1 MTYRNT
7 PFPEEA
13 ELFPRAS
20 TVCEYIQAYA
30 RSHGVHNH
38 ILFGVTVTR
47 VRKTGQVG
55 NWIVTSR
62 RGIDVEEREDEFDFV
77 AIANGHYEK
86 VMIPTIPG
94 LQ

>member
-7 PFPEEA
+7 PFPEET
-13 ELFPRAS
+13 ELFPRAD

-30 RSHGVHNH
+30 KAHGVHNH
-38 ILFGVTVTR
+38 TRFGCTVVR
-47 VRKTGQVG
+47 VRKTSESGDWV
-55 NWIVTSR
+55 VSSR
-62 RGIDVEEREDEFDFV
+62 QGMDGAEKEDEFDFV

-94 LQ
+94 LR